1 MTRIAYRRFVAL
13 FILAVILSP
22 ALVQARVLSPL
33 EDPAAGVY
41 EVQEQ
46 GLVERFWGVAA
57 ELFLQKIGFLG
68 PLGAKETATMTCE
81 NGGQLDPNG
90 GCRPGGG

>member
-13 FILAVILSP
+13 FILMLALTP
-22 ALVQARVLSPL
+22 GLVQARALSPL
-33 EDPAAGVY
+33 PERAAGVY
-41 EVQEQ
+41 ELQEQ
-46 GLVERFWGVAA
+46 GLFERIRTFATA
-57 ELFLQKIGFLG
+57 IFLQKIVSLG
-68 PLGAKETATMTCE
+68 PLGDKETTAATCE